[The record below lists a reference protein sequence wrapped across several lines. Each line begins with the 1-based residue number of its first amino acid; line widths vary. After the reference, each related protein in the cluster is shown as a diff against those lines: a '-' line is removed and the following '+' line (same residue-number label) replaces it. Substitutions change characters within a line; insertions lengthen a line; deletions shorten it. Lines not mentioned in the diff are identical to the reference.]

1 MSDSPDV
8 SLTRERSKEESTDG
22 LRVEEDMS
30 EDVDGLVGVLN
41 GTRVWFESMCTG
53 EGGVGLTGD
62 DDGNGG

>member
-1 MSDSPDV
+1 VSDSPDV

-41 GTRVWFESMCTG
+41 GTRVWLESMCTG
-53 EGGVGLTGD
+53 EGEVGLTGD
-62 DDGNGG
+62 GDGNGG